1 MAPDAGEAARWNEAA
16 HNEKLA
22 AQFGPQIRK
31 SCETGDVLQA
41 ISPAP
46 RSLFFVCPHR
56 LAWLAS

>member
-22 AQFGPQIRK
+22 AQFGPQLRK

-41 ISPAP
+41 ISPP
-46 RSLFFVCPHR
+46 PPQPLF
-56 LAWLAS
+56 